1 MNRIVDFLKYFV
13 PFSAVLF
20 FAQYFTMQSLTASEN
35 LNFLYSVWSIYAF
48 NIIATFLVY
57 LFLIF
62 VNNNFDTYTG
72 FAFLGA
78 SLFRMM
84 AAIVFLIPLIRSD
97 VKNPIIDLSTFFV
110 PYFLF
115 LLFEVYFTIRLLNK
129 R

>member
-1 MNRIVDFLKYFV
+1 MNRVVDFLKYFI
-13 PFSAVLF
+13 PFSVVLVL
-20 FAQYFTMQSLTASEN
+20 AQYFAMDSLSVK

-62 VNNNFDTYTG
+62 VNNNFPTYTG

-84 AAIVFLIPLIRSD
+84 GAIVFLIPLIKSD
-97 VKNPIIDLSTFFV
+97 IKNPIIDLSTFFI

-115 LLFEVYFTIRLLNK
+115 LLFEVYFTIRLLNE

>member
-1 MNRIVDFLKYFV
+1 MNKTIDFLKYFL
-13 PFSAVLF
+13 PFSIVLF
-20 FAQYFTMQSLTASEN
+20 VTQYFAMQSLSDKFV
-35 LNFLYSVWSIYAF
+35 FLYSAWSIYLF

-62 VNNNFDTYTG
+62 VNNNFENYTG

-78 SLFRMM
+78 SFFRMM
-84 AAIVFLIPLIRSD
+84 AAILFLIPLIKGN
-97 VKNPIIDLSTFFV
+97 VKSPIVDLSTFFI

-115 LLFEVYFTIRLLNK
+115 LLFETYFTIRLINK

>member
-1 MNRIVDFLKYFV
+1 MNKTIDFLKYFL
-13 PFSAVLF
+13 PFSIVLF
-20 FAQYFTMQSLTASEN
+20 VTQYFAMQSLSDKF
-35 LNFLYSVWSIYAF
+35 LFLYSAWSIYLF

-62 VNNNFDTYTG
+62 VNNNFENYTG

-78 SLFRMM
+78 SFFRMM
-84 AAIVFLIPLIRSD
+84 AAILFLIPLIKGN
-97 VKNPIIDLSTFFV
+97 VKSPIVDLSTFFI

-115 LLFEVYFTIRLLNK
+115 LLFETYFTIRLINK